1 MEAVAIADAS
11 PRVPL
16 PSDRCQR
23 PVVVAMVAV
32 RVMQVAAHPVVYVIT
47 VRHPLVTAARTV
59 GMARLMTAAA
69 MIGSA
74 AVRVFG

>member
-1 MEAVAIADAS
+1 
-11 PRVPL
+11 
-16 PSDRCQR
+16 
-23 PVVVAMVAV
+23 MVAV